1 MADVERHE
9 FFPTCLYRFKHDFK
23 DNELNNVVKHIEDN
37 SLSEHNGQVVKRT
50 GSQTQDEL
58 HKIDTFSNL
67 TKTII
72 DVSKSILDEQGY
84 MGEIEITNM
93 WGNILRPQSQRAHAP
108 HSHSNNFL
116 SGVFYIKT
124 SDDTSPIQFFDP
136 RPQSSVLKPRKK
148 EYNRLNSD
156 MAQFNSETGWG
167 VVFPSWLQHWVP
179 ETKDERISIAWNIID
194 STQIWL
200 SSILKLVGVLFF
212 HLG

>member
-37 SLSEHNGQVVKRT
+37 SLSEQNGQVVKRT
-50 GSQTQDEL
+50 GSQTQNEL

-108 HSHSNNFL
+108 HTHSNNFL
-116 SGVFYIKT
+116 SGVFYLKT
-124 SDDTSPIQFFDP
+124 SSDTSPIQFFDP
-136 RPQSSVLKPRKK
+136 RPQANVLKPRKK
-148 EYNRLNSD
+148 EYNTLNSD
-156 MAQFNSETGWG
+156 MAQFNSETGYG

-179 ETKDERISIAWNIID
+179 ETKDERVSIAWNVIVRGKYGEPNTLQNATI
-194 STQIWL
+194 
-200 SSILKLVGVLFF
+200 
-212 HLG
+212 

>member
-1 MADVERHE
+1 MANVERHE
-9 FFPTCLYRFKHDFK
+9 FFPTCLYRFKHNYQ
-23 DNELNNVVKHIEDN
+23 DNEHNQMVKHIEDN
-37 SLSEHNGQVVKRT
+37 SLIEKNNQLIKIT
-50 GSQTQDEL
+50 GSQPQNEL
-58 HKIDTFSNL
+58 HKTDTFANL
-67 TKTII
+67 TKTITE
-72 DVSKSILDEQGY
+72 VTKTILEEQEY
-84 MGEIEITNM
+84 MGEVEITNM

-167 VVFPSWLQHWVP
+167 VVFPSWLVHWVP
-179 ETKDERISIAWNIID
+179 ETKDERISIAWNVIVRGEYGEPNTLQNAHI
-194 STQIWL
+194 
-200 SSILKLVGVLFF
+200 
-212 HLG
+212 

>member
-1 MADVERHE
+1 MSIERHE

-23 DNELNNVVKHIEDN
+23 DNELNNIIKHIEDN

-58 HKIDTFSNL
+58 HKIETFLNL

-136 RPQSSVLKPRKK
+136 RPQSSVLKPRKSGF
-148 EYNRLNSD
+148 NILNSD
-156 MAQFNSETGWG
+156 MAEFQSEIGWG
-167 VVFPSWLQHWVP
+167 VVFPSWLVHWVP
-179 ETKDERISIAWNIID
+179 ETKDERISIAWNVIVRGEYGEPNTLQNAHI
-194 STQIWL
+194 
-200 SSILKLVGVLFF
+200 
-212 HLG
+212 

>member
-9 FFPTCLYRFKHDFK
+9 FFPTCIYRFKHDFK
-23 DNELNNVVKHIEDN
+23 ENELNNVVKHIEDN
-37 SLSEHNGQVVKRT
+37 SLSEQNGQVVKRT

-72 DVSKSILDEQGY
+72 DVSKTILDEQGY

-124 SDDTSPIQFFDP
+124 SDNTSPIQFFDP

-148 EYNRLNSD
+148 EYNRLNSNI
-156 MAQFNSETGWG
+156 AQFQSETGWG
-167 VVFPSWLQHWVP
+167 VVFPSWLVHWVP
-179 ETKDERISIAWNIID
+179 ETKDERISIAWNVIVRGEYGEPNTLQNAHI
-194 STQIWL
+194 
-200 SSILKLVGVLFF
+200 
-212 HLG
+212 